1 MTKKKKKVEPDS
13 IIDLFPEEEQEGDL
27 SWMIDG
33 VRTPNNTNKTKG
45 NKNATI
51 KRPIKKHR

>member
-1 MTKKKKKVEPDS
+1 MTKKKKVKPDS

-33 VRTPNNTNKTKG
+33 VRTTNNTNKTKG
-45 NKNATI
+45 NKNETI
-51 KRPIKKHR
+51 KRSVKKHR